1 MHYLSDGIQLDWEH
15 LHGRGTPFPHCL
27 SMHFPLVHPLGDN
40 AGDGGNGDFAGSLID
55 TSFAG
60 FEPLNTA
67 EAHALATAVAHQ
79 TNIGYLDQAATQI
92 AGVGGDGGN
101 WNAAL
106 GGSVAAFGSVGSD
119 VISTGDNG
127 AGNGGDGQF
136 FGALVH
142 APVAVYDPI
151 DTAVA
156 GSNGFADAQQSNV
169 VQLHQGAVQIAGVGG
184 NGGNGNAATGGDLSV
199 FGKAAA
205 GHNWTSADH
214 IASGANHAGNGG
226 DGNFYG
232 GIIHAS
238 MVVYEP
244 INISVSA
251 GYGSIAEAD
260 QTNNVN
266 FNQSAV
272 QMAGTG
278 GNGGD
283 GNIASGGNVG
293 ISSSGSD
300 VIATG
305 GNSAGNGGNGYFS
318 GALVDAPVVI
328 YDPINIA
335 VAGSGGT
342 AEASQPNT
350 VEINQ
355 SAVQVAGVGGNGGSG
370 NAAIGGD
377 LSTPGSASPSGGWQ
391 MIQSGGN
398 QAGNGGDG
406 YFHGSLVHTS
416 VALYDPVNIAVAGYH
431 SSTYADQTNN
441 VNLDQS
447 SSQMAGV
454 GGNGGSGN
462 VAMGGS
468 GIVFSGPGGGSDA
481 IATGGNGAGNGGS
494 GHFSGSLV
502 DVSVAI
508 YAPINIAI
516 AGPHSTAEA
525 DQINNVHLDQ
535 SAIQIAGIGGY
546 GGHGN
551 AALGGDIAM
560 HLLSDLHLM
569 T

>member
-1 MHYLSDGIQLDWEH
+1 MNFWQLSDGIR
-15 LHGRGTPFPHCL
+15 LHHQSHDGHGGHGVPAPGWSDSSPH
-27 SMHFPLVHPLGDN
+27 STIDTGDN
-40 AGDGGNGDFAGSLID
+40 GAGDGGNGFFSGVGVNAPVAIFG
-55 TSFAG
+55 
-60 FEPLNTA
+60 PLNAPQAGLETD
-67 EAHALATAVAHQ
+67 AHQ
-79 TNIGYLDQAATQI
+79 SNMVQIDQHVVQV
-92 AGVGGDGGN
+92 AGIGGN
-101 WNAAL
+101 GGNDNEAA
-106 GGSVAAFGSVGSD
+106 GAN
-119 VISTGDNG
+119 ISALEPRSASAHGWLDSGTINSGTNT
-127 AGNGGDGQF
+127 AGNGGDG
-136 FGALVH
+136 
-142 APVAVYDPI
+142 Y
-151 DTAVA
+151 
-156 GSNGFADAQQSNV
+156 
-169 VQLHQGAVQIAGVGG
+169 
-184 NGGNGNAATGGDLSV
+184 
-199 FGKAAA
+199 
-205 GHNWTSADH
+205 
-214 IASGANHAGNGG
+214 
-226 DGNFYG
+226 FYG

-244 INISVSA
+244 INISVA
-251 GYGSIAEAD
+251 VGYGSIAEAD

-272 QMAGTG
+272 QMAGIG
-278 GNGGD
+278 GSGGD

-328 YDPINIA
+328 YDPINIT
-335 VAGSGGT
+335 VAGSGAT
-342 AEASQPNT
+342 AEASQSNT

-355 SAVQVAGVGGNGGSG
+355 SSVQVAGVGGNGGNG

-377 LSTPGSASPSGGWQ
+377 LSTLGSASPSGGSE

-406 YFHGSLVHTS
+406 HFQGSLVHTS

-447 SSQMAGV
+447 SLQMAGM

-462 VAMGGS
+462 VAMGGN
-468 GIVFSGPGGGSDA
+468 GIILSGPGGNSDA
-481 IATGGNGAGNGGS
+481 IATGGNSAGNGGN

-502 DVSVAI
+502 DVSIAI

-535 SAIQIAGIGGY
+535 SAVQIAGIGGD

-551 AALGGDIAM
+551 VALGGDIAM
-560 HLLSDLHLM
+560 HALSDLHLM

>member
-1 MHYLSDGIQLDWEH
+1 
-15 LHGRGTPFPHCL
+15 
-27 SMHFPLVHPLGDN
+27 
-40 AGDGGNGDFAGSLID
+40 
-55 TSFAG
+55 
-60 FEPLNTA
+60 
-67 EAHALATAVAHQ
+67 
-79 TNIGYLDQAATQI
+79 
-92 AGVGGDGGN
+92 
-101 WNAAL
+101 
-106 GGSVAAFGSVGSD
+106 
-119 VISTGDNG
+119 VISTGDNS

-151 DTAVA
+151 NIAVA
-156 GSNGFADAQQSNV
+156 GFNGTADAHQSNV
-169 VQLHQGAVQIAGVGG
+169 VQFHQGAIQIAGVGG
-184 NGGNGNAATGGDLSV
+184 NGGDGNAATGGEVSV
-199 FGKAAA
+199 FGQAAA
-205 GHNWTSADH
+205 GHNWMSSNQ
-214 IASGANHAGNGG
+214 ISSGTNHAGNGG
-226 DGNFYG
+226 EGYFYG

-244 INISVSA
+244 INISVAA
-251 GYGSIAEAD
+251 GYGSIAEAG

-266 FNQSAV
+266 VNQSAV

-283 GNIASGGNVG
+283 GNIALGGNLG

-328 YDPINIA
+328 YHPINIA
-335 VAGSGGT
+335 VAGPGGT
-342 AEASQPNT
+342 AEASQSNT
-350 VEINQ
+350 VDINQ
-355 SAVQVAGVGGNGGSG
+355 AAIQIAGVGGNGGNG

-377 LSTPGSASPSGGWQ
+377 VSTLGSGSAPGGWE
-391 MIQSGGN
+391 IQSGGN

-406 YFHGSLVHTS
+406 YAYGGLVYAS
-416 VALYDPVNIAVAGYH
+416 FALYDPINIAVAGYY
-431 SSTYADQTNN
+431 SSANATQTNN
-441 VNLDQS
+441 VHLDQS

-454 GGNGGSGN
+454 GGHGGSGN
-462 VAMGGS
+462 VAMGGNGS
-468 GIVFSGPGGGSDA
+468 ILFSGLGGGSDA

-535 SAIQIAGIGGY
+535 SAIQIAGIGGD

-551 AALGGDIAM
+551 VALGGDIAM